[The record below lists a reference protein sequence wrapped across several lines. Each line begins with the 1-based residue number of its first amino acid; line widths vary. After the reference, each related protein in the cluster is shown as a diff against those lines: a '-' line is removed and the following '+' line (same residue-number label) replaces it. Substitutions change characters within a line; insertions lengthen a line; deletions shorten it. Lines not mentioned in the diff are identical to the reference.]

1 MSKIKGFIGETLV
14 YGLGNVFSRVFAMF
28 LLPLYTEFLGKTDY
42 SNIVM
47 LQSTFTIITFLTVL
61 TGGVFFYYYE
71 FDNLKYKKI
80 VFTTWF
86 YYEIIV
92 SVFICIILWFTS
104 PFLANFFIVNSGNQ
118 NQILLGIILIGSQL
132 FPYTI
137 NITNINYFRINRNPK
152 KVVLIIFLEAL
163 FTLIFVF
170 ISLRYYHYGI
180 IGVLVSQLLAR
191 LFVSLIFIKYAT
203 FYTNKKFFSL
213 KMLNKI
219 FLFSWPFILSSIFS
233 WTIISLDKFV
243 GAKKLTEPSDI
254 AFLAL
259 SMQLV
264 IPIAVLA
271 DMIRMALGPY
281 IMSIRQDSDS
291 EKSYQ
296 QLFEGTIF
304 FASLIVVCLIL
315 ATPLLTLFLSD
326 RSYLPVISVVPL
338 MAFGQLV
345 SITANQFSIC
355 FSLVKKTVYIL
366 YSVILGGS
374 AGFIINFFLMEE
386 FGYEVSGYS
395 QVFSYSLVAIF
406 LFYFGKKVA
415 NLQIQFKKS
424 SLIITIVFAYIIAIS
439 YVNPFKIITN
449 YINLL
454 LVSFIT
460 LLLITIIYFV
470 QQKISLRT
478 LLKLFKKT

>member
-1 MSKIKGFIGETLV
+1 
-14 YGLGNVFSRVFAMF
+14 
-28 LLPLYTEFLGKTDY
+28 
-42 SNIVM
+42 
-47 LQSTFTIITFLTVL
+47 
-61 TGGVFFYYYE
+61 
-71 FDNLKYKKI
+71 
-80 VFTTWF
+80 
-86 YYEIIV
+86 
-92 SVFICIILWFTS
+92 
-104 PFLANFFIVNSGNQ
+104 
-118 NQILLGIILIGSQL
+118 
-132 FPYTI
+132 
-137 NITNINYFRINRNPK
+137 
-152 KVVLIIFLEAL
+152 
-163 FTLIFVF
+163 
-170 ISLRYYHYGI
+170 
-180 IGVLVSQLLAR
+180 
-191 LFVSLIFIKYAT
+191 
-203 FYTNKKFFSL
+203 
-213 KMLNKI
+213 MLNKI

-243 GAKKLTEPSDI
+243 GAKKLTESSDI

-264 IPIAVLA
+264 IPIAVFA

-315 ATPLLTLFLSD
+315 ATPFLTLFLSD
-326 RSYLPVISVVPL
+326 KSYLPVISVVPL

-355 FSLVKKTVYIL
+355 FSLAKKTVYIL

-395 QVFSYSLVAIF
+395 QVLSYSLMAIF

-415 NLQIQFKKS
+415 NLQIQFKNS

-470 QQKISLRT
+470 QQKISLRM